1 MRIAFHAPLKPPD
14 HPVASGERTMARAL
28 IAALGRVGEVDQ
40 VSRFRSLEKVG
51 AADRQQALMAEA
63 EAEIARIE
71 RDAVRPDLWVT
82 YHNYY
87 KAPDL
92 LGPVLSRHFGCPY
105 VQIESTRARSR
116 LSGPWSR
123 FAAAAEAASD
133 AAALILYLTEHD
145 AETLLR
151 DRPEGQ
157 RLAHLRPF
165 LPRAD
170 LPPSAPLAEGA
181 PILVAGMLRPGDK
194 LASYQ
199 IIAETL
205 AMLTSD
211 WRLEIAGDGPARGD
225 VERLMAP
232 FGHRVT
238 FLGALDID
246 GMSAA
251 FRRAGLLLWPG
262 VNEAFGMIYL
272 EAQAAGLP
280 VVAQNRPGVRDV
292 LAPGEHPAPEDGPE
306 ALARQVE
313 ALLGDPALRRSDGE
327 SALRHV
333 ERFHLLDTA
342 ANTLGAELKALLA

>member
-1 MRIAFHAPLKPPD
+1 
-14 HPVASGERTMARAL
+14 MARAL
-28 IAALGRVGEVDQ
+28 IAALGRVGEVDL
-40 VSRFRSLEKVG
+40 VSRFRSLEKAG
-51 AADRQQALMAEA
+51 EPDRQQALMAEA

-71 RDAVRPDLWVT
+71 RDAARPDLWIT

-92 LGPVLSRHFGCPY
+92 LGPALSRHFGCPY

-116 LSGPWSR
+116 LYGPWSR
-123 FAAAAEAASD
+123 FSAAAEAASD
-133 AAALILYLTEHD
+133 AAALIFYLTEHD
-145 AETLLR
+145 AETLIR
-151 DRPEGQ
+151 DRPDGQ

-165 LPRAD
+165 LPRSD
-170 LPPSAPLAEGA
+170 LPPPAPLAEGA
-181 PILVAGMLRPGDK
+181 PILAAGMLRPGDK
-194 LASYQ
+194 LASYR
-199 IIAETL
+199 IVAETL

-211 WRLEIAGDGPARGD
+211 WRVEIAGDGPARGD

-238 FLGALDID
+238 FLGALDTN
-246 GMSAA
+246 GMAEA
-251 FRRAGLLLWPG
+251 LERAGLLLWPG

-280 VVAQNRPGVRDV
+280 VVAQDRPGVRDV
-292 LAPGEHPAPEDGPE
+292 LAPGGRAAPEDGPE
-306 ALARQVE
+306 ALARQVQ

-327 SALRHV
+327 SARRYV

-342 ANTLGAELKALLA
+342 AATLGAELKALLA